1 MVGLPFFVAGP
12 YCAPPASRQR
22 VYPTTSS
29 SRSSRTSTSAP
40 KYARMIATR
49 VRPSFLVASVLSR
62 DEREMYGWEEVGAS
76 AVIRPWKRP
85 TSGRANCGLIRGS
98 SPLPSY
104 AARRVSDGRAYH
116 THSPDDRQTPM
127 YIDPAAGSLILQVL
141 IAGVLAVATTFKSA
155 RQSVARA
162 LRDLFGSR
170 KEK

>member
-1 MVGLPFFVAGP
+1 MGGG
-12 YCAPPASRQR
+12 CTKPA
-22 VYPTTSS
+22 
-29 SRSSRTSTSAP
+29 
-40 KYARMIATR
+40 
-49 VRPSFLVASVLSR
+49 
-62 DEREMYGWEEVGAS
+62 VGAS
-76 AVIRPWKRP
+76 AVIRPWKRA

-162 LRDLFGSR
+162 LRNLFGSR
-170 KEK
+170 KER